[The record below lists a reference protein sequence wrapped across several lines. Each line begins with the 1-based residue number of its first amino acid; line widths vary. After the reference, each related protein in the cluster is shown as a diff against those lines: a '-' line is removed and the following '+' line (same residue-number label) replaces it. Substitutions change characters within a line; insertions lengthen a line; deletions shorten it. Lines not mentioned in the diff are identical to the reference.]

1 MAGDDPQTTLQQPA
15 FLYER
20 GSDRQVAA
28 ARRVQSRA
36 LSDLLLRSAPVDALA
51 ARSELLALRGA
62 VPQQLLDDVV
72 QKLAESQLPALS
84 TTHRVVVIC
93 LSLFV
98 CLLSNTPPSQFTDPS
113 AFTST
118 SLFASSFFLY
128 SSSAALLASF
138 TASRTFCS
146 SSAAFF

>member
-1 MAGDDPQTTLQQPA
+1 MAGDDPQATLQQPA
-15 FLYER
+15 FLYEH

-36 LSDLLLRSAPVDALA
+36 LPDLLLRAAPFDALA

-84 TTHRVVVIC
+84 TAHRVVVVC
-93 LSLFV
+93 LSLCLFV
-98 CLLSNTPPSQFTDPS
+98 
-113 AFTST
+113 
-118 SLFASSFFLY
+118 SLFV
-128 SSSAALLASF
+128 
-138 TASRTFCS
+138 
-146 SSAAFF
+146 